1 MWISRW
7 SGVPSWERSIK
18 IIGFHGSG
26 ALIEILRVS
35 IRVVVSLE
43 CNRRLMNF
51 LLFTSCDLSPYRSPS
66 WIEFLTLMLAVTPAE
81 FYRLAAAA
89 AARFSPHFE
98 SHCLMRRPE
107 GPVNFFSFCTLMFS
121 ASYTQTL
128 KRVMFMKKKMPCS
141 ISL

>member
-7 SGVPSWERSIK
+7 SGVPSWEGSIK
-18 IIGFHGSG
+18 IFGFHGSG

-121 ASYTQTL
+121 ASYTQNSQEGD
-128 KRVMFMKKKMPCS
+128 VYEKKC
-141 ISL
+141 LVA